1 MSRVFRNP
9 DVLWRRE
16 PDTSEGGASQEEA
29 VAAIL
34 FSGGSMLSLNEFGI
48 ELWEMCDGRSV
59 DELVASLMPEF
70 DVDEDVLRTDILDFL
85 ASLSQKGFIRYE

>member
-16 PDTSEGGASQEEA
+16 AEEGAGSGEET

-34 FSGGSMLSLNEFGI
+34 FSGGSMLSVNELGL
-48 ELWEMCDGRSV
+48 EVWQLCDGRTV
-59 DELVASLMPEF
+59 GEMVAALLCEF
-70 DVDEDVLRTDILDFL
+70 DVEEEVLRDDVLNFLD
-85 ASLSQKGFIRYE
+85 SLQQKGFIRYE

>member
-1 MSRVFRNP
+1 MAKVIRNP

-16 PDTSEGGASQEEA
+16 SDDSDAAPEDA

-48 ELWEMCDGRSV
+48 ELWEMCEGQTV
-59 DELVASLMPEF
+59 DEMVASLLSEF
-70 DVDEDVLRTDILDFL
+70 EVEEDALRSDIQNFL
-85 ASLSQKGFIRYE
+85 NSLLQKGFIRYE

>member
-1 MSRVFRNP
+1 MAKIVRNP

-16 PDTSEGGASQEEA
+16 SDDSEAPPEEA

-48 ELWEMCDGRSV
+48 ELWEMCDGQTV
-59 DELVASLMPEF
+59 DELVASLMSEF
-70 DVDEDVLRTDILDFL
+70 EVDEAVLRHDIQDFL
-85 ASLSQKGFIRYE
+85 NSLLQKGFIRYE

>member
-1 MSRVFRNP
+1 MSKVFRNP

-16 PDTSEGGASQEEA
+16 SDDSDVSQEEA

-48 ELWEMCDGRSV
+48 ELWEMCDGQTV
-59 DELVASLMPEF
+59 DELVASLMSEF
-70 DVDEDVLRTDILDFL
+70 EVDEDVLRSDIQDFL
-85 ASLSQKGFIRYE
+85 NSLLQKGFIRYE